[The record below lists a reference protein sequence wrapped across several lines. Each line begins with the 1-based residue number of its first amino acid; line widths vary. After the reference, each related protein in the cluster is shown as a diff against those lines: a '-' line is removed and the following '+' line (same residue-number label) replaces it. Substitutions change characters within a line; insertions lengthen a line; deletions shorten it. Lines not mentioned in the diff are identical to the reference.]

1 MGRTPS
7 PETSRES
14 CDPWLT
20 TWASWRYSNVAILRC
35 APLGNNSRTHQAMA
49 IAHHLLFLVEAVPH
63 LFPPSSTRLTWAYP
77 KHYTSALAFSV
88 IPMLRLLGLPY
99 G

>member
-1 MGRTPS
+1 MG
-7 PETSRES
+7 
-14 CDPWLT
+14 
-20 TWASWRYSNVAILRC
+20 
-35 APLGNNSRTHQAMA
+35 